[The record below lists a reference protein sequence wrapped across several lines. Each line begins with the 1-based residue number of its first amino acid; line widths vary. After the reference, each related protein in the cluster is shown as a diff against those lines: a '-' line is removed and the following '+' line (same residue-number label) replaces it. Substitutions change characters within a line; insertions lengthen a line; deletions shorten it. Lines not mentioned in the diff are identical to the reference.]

1 MKDDDGRLSSVK
13 VSLKYV
19 PVKMRLDPRESINN
33 MGNLR
38 IDVLDA
44 MDLPSADSNGKSDP
58 FCKFELNGQEVFKTK
73 TQKKTLHPA
82 WNEFFEVPI
91 PSRIAAKFRVN
102 VMDWDFADKPDY
114 LGGADI
120 NLDTLEPFKAQEVKL
135 ILDGKSGS
143 LRLRLLFRPD
153 YVTRSKMGTSTFSG
167 TFAAPGRIVTGVA
180 GAPIKGATGIVHGV
194 GKGASFIK
202 RGFTGRKKD
211 DDQAA
216 SSPASGLAESP
227 VVING
232 GDSTPNSFLKRS
244 SGLPVSDGGFSPEA
258 SPTPAIGASNGH
270 NRATSFGAQSMH
282 SAIIP
287 GSGDGTAT
295 FTIVSASG
303 YPPSSDVYVVVQ
315 QKAPKSK
322 TIGKTKHHKASDGV
336 LKFGETFKCVCAP
349 EAQFALQ
356 VKENHTFS
364 SDEDLGEQFLPVDND
379 NEKEYT
385 VGSGSVLVKT
395 TFTPSESN
403 GSAVGSLTPGSPA
416 RPFSRRS
423 FMGKRESR
431 SVSRASMSR
440 DSPSPNP

>member
-1 MKDDDGRLSSVK
+1 MKDDDGKTSAVK

-19 PVKMRLDPRESINN
+19 PVKMQLDPSESINN

-38 IDVLDA
+38 VDVLDA
-44 MDLPSADSNGKSDP
+44 AELPSADSNGKSDP

-73 TQKKTLHPA
+73 VQKKTLHPA

-91 PSRIAAKFRVN
+91 PSRTGANFSVK
-102 VMDWDFADKPDY
+102 VMDWDFADKPDF

-120 NLDTLEPFKAQEVKL
+120 NLEQLEPFKAQEVKL
-135 ILDGKSGS
+135 ILDGKSGV

-153 YVTRSKMGTSTFSG
+153 YVTRTRQGTSTFSG

-202 RGFTGRKKD
+202 RGFTSRKKD
-211 DDQAA
+211 ED
-216 SSPASGLAESP
+216 SSPSPALAESP

-232 GDSTPNSFLKRS
+232 ADSSPGSGLKRS
-244 SGLPVSDGGFSPEA
+244 GNLGISDNDISPDA
-258 SPTPAIGASNGH
+258 SPTPAMGTANGH
-270 NRATSFGAQSMH
+270 SRTTSFGATSMH
-282 SAIIP
+282 SAVG
-287 GSGDGTAT
+287 GSSATGTAT
-295 FTIVSASG
+295 FTIVSATG
-303 YPPSSDVYVVVQ
+303 FPPSSDVYVVVQ

-322 TIGKTKHHKASDGV
+322 TIGKTKHHKAHDGV
-336 LKFGETFKCVCAP
+336 FKFGETFKCSCSP
-349 EAQFALQ
+349 EATFVLQ
-356 VKENHTFS
+356 AKENHTFS
-364 SDEDLGEQFLPVDND
+364 SDEDLGEHFLPVDD
-379 NEKEYT
+379 DAEKEYP

-395 TFTPSESN
+395 TFSSSESN
-403 GSAVGSLTPGSPA
+403 GGESLNPGSPA

-423 FMGKRESR
+423 FMAKRESR

-440 DSPSPNP
+440 GSRDPTPNP